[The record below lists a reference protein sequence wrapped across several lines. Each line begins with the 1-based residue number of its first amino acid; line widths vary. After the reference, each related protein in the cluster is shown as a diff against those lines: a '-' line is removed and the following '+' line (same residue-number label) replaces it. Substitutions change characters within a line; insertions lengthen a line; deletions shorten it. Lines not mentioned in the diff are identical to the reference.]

1 MRPSP
6 VYCETGGVNMNDYL
20 IEDELLRDRYPVYCE
35 TGGVNM
41 NDYLIEDELL

>member
-20 IEDELLRDRYPVYCE
+20 IEDELLRDQARCIVRLE
-35 TGGVNM
+35 V
-41 NDYLIEDELL
+41 LI